1 MRPSIIPRGMASLPA
16 LRLHVC
22 QAGFKM
28 ESVEVLFQKYSWNF
42 FFFFFP
48 GLRGRERTETFW
60 QFNCCIES
68 YYTENAGSVEKIIT
82 EITVHVYKNKSEFFF
97 TVCTVTYCIFPRR
110 HQIRLVTTLRKQ
122 LIIGYLF
129 LYDFKTSDTGYR
141 CRFLTQKLENN

>member
-42 FFFFFP
+42 FFFPWFK
-48 GLRGRERTETFW
+48 GEGKNWETFW

-68 YYTENAGSVEKIIT
+68 YYTENAGSVEKIT
-82 EITVHVYKNKSEFFF
+82 EITVHVYKNKSDFFF